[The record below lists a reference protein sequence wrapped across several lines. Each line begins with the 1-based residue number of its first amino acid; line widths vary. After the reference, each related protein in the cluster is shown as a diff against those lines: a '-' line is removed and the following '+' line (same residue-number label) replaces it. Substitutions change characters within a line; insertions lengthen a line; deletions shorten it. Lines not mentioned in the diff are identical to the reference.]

1 MSTIVTDQTF
11 LDRQIT
17 EEAQPERIRHHL
29 TTHRIAYDGQTGQV
43 YKIWLLNIVMNIF
56 TLGIYSFWGKTRLR
70 QYVAGAFK
78 LNKDRFEYTGTGK
91 ELFIG
96 FLKAMLIFLVLY
108 LPFMVASIIAPDAVW
123 PLVFLI
129 PFFYVLPVALYSAWR
144 YRISRTQW
152 RSIRFE
158 LDGSVMKFAGLFLW
172 RWLINIVSLGLFI
185 PYSDIKIYQYVTDN
199 AYYGDIA
206 FRFEGRGKDLM
217 AVHLATYSI
226 IIGLFIFALYG
237 LQLMAASFAAAQ
249 MALTQ
254 QKLSV
259 DEALV
264 IFFSNASFFSAL
276 ACTIVPFILLPM
288 VRLIYKTALIHE
300 ITNHLYAGEVGFRS
314 TVTTFALIKL
324 KLGNLLI
331 LILTFGL
338 GLPVIMQRNLRF
350 FAQHTQVRGDLETS
364 SIKQTAN
371 HKPADAEGLHAVMG
385 LDSGLI

>member
-1 MSTIVTDQTF
+1 MSTIATDQTF
-11 LDRQIT
+11 MGRQIT

-29 TTHRIAYDGQTGQV
+29 PTHRITYDGQTGQV

-108 LPFMVASIIAPDAVW
+108 LPFMVASIIAPDAAW

-144 YRISRTQW
+144 YRMSRTQW
-152 RSIRFE
+152 RGIRFE
-158 LDGSVMKFAGLFLW
+158 LDGSVMKFAGVFLW
-172 RWLINIVSLGLFI
+172 RWLINIVSLGILI
-185 PYSDIKIYQYVTDN
+185 PYSDIRIYQYVADN

-206 FRFEGRGKDLM
+206 FRFEGRGKNLM
-217 AVHLATYSI
+217 AIHLATYSI
-226 IIGLFIFALYG
+226 IIGLLIFAFYG
-237 LQLMAASFAAAQ
+237 LQLMAASFVTAQ
-249 MALTQ
+249 TAIAQ
-254 QKLSV
+254 QDLSV

-264 IFFSNASFFSAL
+264 IFFSNASFFAAL
-276 ACTIVPFILLPM
+276 TCIIVPFILLPM

-300 ITNHLYAGEVGFRS
+300 ITNHLHAGEIGFKS
-314 TVTTFALIKL
+314 TVTTFALMKL
-324 KLGNLLI
+324 KLGNFLI

-364 SIKQTAN
+364 GIKQTLAR
-371 HKPADAEGLHAVMG
+371 KPADAEGLNAVMG
-385 LDSGLI
+385 LDSGFI

>member
-1 MSTIVTDQTF
+1 MSTIATDQAF

-17 EEAQPERIRHHL
+17 EDAQPDRIRHHL

-56 TLGIYSFWGKTRLR
+56 TLGIYSFWGKARLR

-96 FLKAMLIFLVLY
+96 FLKGMLIFLVLY
-108 LPFMVASIIAPDAVW
+108 LPFMLASVIAPDAAW
-123 PLVFLI
+123 PLILLI

-152 RSIRFE
+152 RGIRFE

-172 RWLINIVSLGLFI
+172 RWLINIVSLGILI

-226 IIGLFIFALYG
+226 IIGLLIFALYG

-249 MALTQ
+249 MAVTQ
-254 QKLSV
+254 QALSV

-264 IFFSNASFFSAL
+264 IFFSNASFLTAL
-276 ACTIVPFILLPM
+276 ICIIIPFILLPM

-300 ITNHLYAGEVGFRS
+300 ITNHLYAGEIGFRS

-324 KLGNLLI
+324 KLGNFLI

-364 SIKQTAN
+364 SIKQTLAR
-371 HKPADAEGLHAVMG
+371 KPADAEGLHAVMG